1 VRGARLDSIVTR
13 TTSPHKRLFV
23 QASHYSVASLL
34 STLAGLISFPLLTRI
49 FSVADYGVMNL
60 ISATLTAAL
69 ALGKV
74 GVQHAII
81 RYRTETLAGKG
92 QYSAAQLYATTFL
105 GMCGTGLVA
114 AVLLGV
120 GAQLVPHRWLGD
132 PRLPT
137 LFAIA
142 SLVVLIQVAESII
155 SSFLRADQKTAV
167 LMKYQV
173 GKRYFGLALI
183 LFAVFVVSR
192 TLMAFYTAML
202 VTELCAVVALTLAFF
217 RRESVPRL
225 TGRDFSPPL
234 YRELLAFGIPMM
246 IGYELSGI
254 VLGVGD
260 RYVIHGMIGQQPLG
274 LYSAAYN
281 LCQYVQTVFV
291 ASVGQAVTPLYMQMF
306 DQKGPEETTAFIG
319 RSLRNYVLFGAPVIA
334 GLAAVGP
341 ALLPALASERYSSA
355 ASIIPWVIAGMVVD
369 GANTMV
375 AAGLF
380 IHRKTKQIMAVVG
393 SAAILNVV
401 LNIILV
407 PRIGILGAAIATLV
421 SYLLASGALTVA
433 GRRFLPVRLP
443 FTTIA
448 RAALAAV
455 AMYLAVMHLSPG
467 HHLATLTA
475 RMVVGAPVYLL
486 LIALIDPDARLLVAK
501 AGGRLRRTV
510 SGAGI

>member
-1 VRGARLDSIVTR
+1 MSGAP
-13 TTSPHKRLFV
+13 SPLKRLLV
-23 QASHYSVASLL
+23 QASHYSFASLL

-49 FSVADYGVMNL
+49 FSVGDYGVMNL

-92 QYSAAQLYATTFL
+92 RYSAAQLYATTFL
-105 GMCGTGLVA
+105 GMCGSGLLA
-114 AVLLGV
+114 AVVLGV
-120 GAQLVPHRWLGD
+120 GAQLVPLRWLGD
-132 PRLPT
+132 RRLPT

-142 SLVVLIQVAESII
+142 SLVVFIQVAESII
-155 SSFLRADQKTAV
+155 FNFLRADQKTAV

-173 GKRYFGLALI
+173 GKRYFGLALV
-183 LFAVFVVSR
+183 LFAVFVISR
-192 TLMAFYTAML
+192 TLMAFYGAML
-202 VTELCAVVALTLAFF
+202 VTEMVAVGALTVAFF
-217 RRESVPRL
+217 RRRSVPPLAR
-225 TGRDFSPPL
+225 RDFSLPL

-246 IGYELSGI
+246 IGYEMSGI

-260 RYVIHGMIGQQPLG
+260 RYVIHGMIGEQPLG

-306 DQKGPEETTAFIG
+306 DQQGPEETARFVA
-319 RSLRNYVLFGAPVIA
+319 RSLRNYVLCGAPVVA

-341 ALLPALASERYSSA
+341 ALLPSLASEKYASA
-355 ASIIPWVIAGMVVD
+355 AIIVPWVIAGMVVD
-369 GANTMV
+369 GSNTMV

-380 IHRKTKQIMAVVG
+380 IHRKTKQIMSVVL
-393 SAAILNVV
+393 SAAILNVM

-421 SYLLASGALTVA
+421 SYALASAALA
-433 GRRFLPVRLP
+433 AASRRFLPVRLP
-443 FTTIA
+443 WPTMA
-448 RAALAAV
+448 RSALAALG
-455 AMYLAVMHLSPG
+455 MYLAVSRLSAG
-467 HHLATLTA
+467 HHLLTVA
-475 RMVVGAPVYLL
+475 VRMLVGAPVYVGI
-486 LIALIDPDARLLVAK
+486 IAVIDPDARLLASK
-501 AGGRLRRTV
+501 AAGRLRRMV
-510 SGAGI
+510 AGSGEVA

>member
-1 VRGARLDSIVTR
+1 MTGAP
-13 TTSPHKRLFV
+13 SPLKRLFV
-23 QASHYSVASLL
+23 QASHYSFASLL
-34 STLAGLISFPLLTRI
+34 STLAGLVSFPLLTRI

-92 QYSAAQLYATTFL
+92 KYSAAQLYATTFL
-105 GMCGTGLVA
+105 GMCGSGLLA
-114 AVLLGV
+114 AVVLGV
-120 GAQLVPHRWLGD
+120 GAQLVPLRWLGD
-132 PRLPT
+132 RRLPT

-142 SLVVLIQVAESII
+142 SLVVFIQVAESII
-155 SSFLRADQKTAV
+155 FNFLRADQKTAV

-173 GKRYFGLALI
+173 GKRYFGLGLI
-183 LFAVFVVSR
+183 LFAVFVISR
-192 TLMAFYTAML
+192 TLMAFYAAML
-202 VTELCAVVALTLAFF
+202 VTETVAVVALTVAFF

-225 TGRDFSPPL
+225 ARRDFSLPL

-246 IGYELSGI
+246 IGYEMSGI

-260 RYVIHGMIGQQPLG
+260 RYVIHGMIGEQPLG

-281 LCQYVQTVFV
+281 LCQYVQVVFV

-306 DQKGPEETTAFIG
+306 DQKGPEETAAFVS

-341 ALLPALASERYSSA
+341 ALLPTLASEKYASA
-355 ASIIPWVIAGMVVD
+355 AIIVPWVIAGMVVD
-369 GANTMV
+369 GSNTMV

-380 IHRKTKQIMAVVG
+380 IHRKTKQIMSVVL
-393 SAAILNVV
+393 SAAILNVA

-421 SYLLASGALTVA
+421 SYVLASGALALA
-433 GRRFLPVRLP
+433 GHRFLPVKLP
-443 FTTIA
+443 WATIV
-448 RAALAAV
+448 RAAV
-455 AMYLAVMHLSPG
+455 AALGMYLAVVRINPS
-467 HHLATLTA
+467 HHLATVAA
-475 RMVVGAPVYLL
+475 RMLAGAPIYLG
-486 LIALIDPDARLLVAK
+486 LIALIDPDARLLLAK
-501 AGGRLRRTV
+501 AVSRLRRM
-510 SGAGI
+510 AGGGVV

>member
-1 VRGARLDSIVTR
+1 MSAAP
-13 TTSPHKRLFV
+13 SPLKRLLV
-23 QASHYSVASLL
+23 QASHYSFASLL

-92 QYSAAQLYATTFL
+92 HYSAAQLYATTFL
-105 GMCGTGLVA
+105 GMCGTGLLA
-114 AVLLGV
+114 AALLGV
-120 GAQLVPHRWLGD
+120 GAQLVPLRWLGD
-132 PRLPT
+132 RRLPT
-137 LFAIA
+137 LFGIA
-142 SLVVLIQVAESII
+142 SLVVFIQVAESIVFN
-155 SSFLRADQKTAV
+155 FLRADQKTAV

-183 LFAVFVVSR
+183 LFAVFFISR

-202 VTELCAVVALTLAFF
+202 VTESVAVAALTVAFF

-225 TGRDFSPPL
+225 VRRDFSLPL

-260 RYVIHGMIGQQPLG
+260 RYVIHGTIGEQPLG

-306 DQKGPEETTAFIG
+306 DQKGPEETAAFVG

-341 ALLPALASERYSSA
+341 ALLPTLASEKYASA
-355 ASIIPWVIAGMVVD
+355 AIIIPWVIAGMVVD
-369 GANTMV
+369 GSNTMV

-380 IHRKTKQIMAVVG
+380 IHRKTKQIMSVVL

-421 SYLLASGALTVA
+421 SYLLASGALA
-433 GRRFLPVRLP
+433 LASQRFLPVKLP
-443 FTTIA
+443 WATIA
-448 RAALAAV
+448 RAAVAALG
-455 AMYLAVMHLSPG
+455 MYLAVAYMRPG
-467 HHLATLTA
+467 HHLATVAA
-475 RMVVGAPVYLL
+475 RMIVGAPVYLL

-501 AGGRLRRTV
+501 AGARLRRMATN
-510 SGAGI
+510 AKAA

>member
-1 VRGARLDSIVTR
+1 VTAP
-13 TTSPHKRLFV
+13 SPLKRLLV
-23 QASHYSVASLL
+23 QASHYSFASLL

-81 RYRTETLAGKG
+81 RHRTEALAGKG

-105 GMCGTGLVA
+105 GMCGTGLLA
-114 AVLLGV
+114 ALVLGV
-120 GAQLVPHRWLGD
+120 GAQLIPPRWLGD
-132 PRLPT
+132 RRLPT
-137 LFAIA
+137 LFGIA
-142 SLVVLIQVAESII
+142 SLVVFIQVAESVIFN
-155 SSFLRADQKTAV
+155 FLRADQKTAV

-183 LFAVFVVSR
+183 LFAVFVISR
-192 TLMAFYTAML
+192 TLMAFYAAML
-202 VTELCAVVALTLAFF
+202 ATETVAVAALTVAFF
-217 RRESVPRL
+217 RRQSVPRL
-225 TGRDFSPPL
+225 ARRDFSLPL

-246 IGYELSGI
+246 IGYEMSGI

-260 RYVIHGMIGQQPLG
+260 RYVIHGMIGEQPLG

-281 LCQYVQTVFV
+281 LCQYVQVVFV
-291 ASVGQAVTPLYMQMF
+291 ASVGQAVTPLYMQIF
-306 DQKGPEETTAFIG
+306 DQKGPEETAAFVG

-341 ALLPALASERYSSA
+341 ALLPTLASERYASA
-355 ASIIPWVIAGMVVD
+355 AIIIPWVIAGMVVD
-369 GANTMV
+369 GSNTMV

-380 IHRKTKQIMAVVG
+380 IHRKTKQIMSVVLTAAV
-393 SAAILNVV
+393 LNVA

-421 SYLLASGALTVA
+421 SYLLASGALALA
-433 GRRFLPVRLP
+433 GQRFLPVKLP
-443 FTTIA
+443 WATMV
-448 RAALAAV
+448 RAAV
-455 AMYLAVMHLSPG
+455 AALGMYLAVAHLSLG
-467 HHLATLTA
+467 HHLATVVA
-475 RMVVGAPVYLL
+475 RTILGAPVYLA
-486 LIALIDPDARLLVAK
+486 LIALIDPDARLLAAK
-501 AGGRLRRTV
+501 AVAQLRALSATGSR
-510 SGAGI
+510 